1 MKRIFAIVLVL
12 ALALAALAAC
22 SPEGP
27 GVDGEVGMVRPG
39 EDSSLQDY
47 PNYQYGDI
55 IENDFVSAAEEQ
67 SSYFSLDRNTA
78 SYSLMRRQIED
89 RKSVV

>member
-39 EDSSLQDY
+39 EDSSSQDY

-55 IENDFVSAAEEQ
+55 IEND
-67 SSYFSLDRNTA
+67 SYP
-78 SYSLMRRQIED
+78 RRRSNPRIFRWTETPPPILLCAG
-89 RKSVV
+89 R